1 MIELGDH
8 DVVLGRPFLSYMAAR
23 VEGDDCWVPTRH
35 GPIALPRWV
44 SRAHAPVK
52 LLRISMREMKEDM
65 RKREAEGKGGE
76 VYLLLPQRDLL
87 KLKTPGPEDQGQKG
101 STPES
106 PDPLEKISRPSGC
119 PELEGLLREFK
130 DVFPEDLPAETPPER
145 EITMRIPIKPGCPPP
160 HQAPYRVPPR
170 EDATIRQTLE
180 YLEEHGLVTPSH
192 SEYAAPVVL
201 APKPDGSWRFCV
213 DYRRLNAISGDDKY
227 PIPRIDDCL
236 DRLGKAR
243 YFSKIDLR
251 TGYWQMQVHPE
262 DRHKTAFRTQHG
274 QYEWTVVPMGLSGAP
289 GIFQRLMNHY
299 LRKYLGDFVLCYLDD
314 ILIYSDTLEEHLAHV
329 RKVLTVLREKK
340 LYAKGSK
347 CEFLRPSVTFLGF
360 TVGRGVVDKESSKV
374 EEVRNWPVPK
384 TVRDVRSFLG
394 LAGFYRKFVH
404 KFAEIARPLTD
415 ILKSTEFEEKFG
427 RAYSKKAPVELDQ
440 KALTAFEGLKQA
452 LISAPCL
459 VIFDPTKRTEIW
471 ADASREWGTVG
482 AVLMQDHGRGLQP
495 VAFLSKVMTKEQQG
509 YPTHEQEL
517 LALMITLEEWR
528 HYVLPYHSLSGRTTT
543 GSGIFGPRAA

>member
-1 MIELGDH
+1 VLPSGRTTDLRALIDCGSTDNFINLNLVENLNLEILPLKNGCVSLGADTTAQAAGETRPLTMTLGPHCSHKSKYTVIELGDH
-8 DVVLGRPFLSYMAAR
+8 DIVLGRPFLSYVAAR

-35 GPIALPRWV
+35 GPMALPRWV

-52 LLRISMREMKEDM
+52 LLLVSRREMMDDI
-65 RKREAEGKGGE
+65 RGQEATGKGGE
-76 VYLLLPQRDLL
+76 VYLLLPQRQLL
-87 KLKTPGPEDQGQKG
+87 HLGTQGPQDPTTQG
-101 STPES
+101 SP
-106 PDPLEKISRPSGC
+106 PDPLEKISRPKGL
-119 PELEGLLREFK
+119 PELERLLEEFR

-145 EITMRIPIKPGCPPP
+145 EITMRIPIKLGSRPP
-160 HQAPYRVPPR
+160 HQAPYRVPPGA
-170 EDATIRQTLE
+170 DATIRQTLE
-180 YLEEHGLVTPSH
+180 YLEEHGLVNPSH

-213 DYRRLNAISGDDKY
+213 DYRKLNAISGDDKY

-299 LRKYLGDFVLCYLDD
+299 LRRFLGDFVLCYLDD
-314 ILIYSDTLEEHLAHV
+314 ILIYSNSYEEHLQHI
-329 RKVLTVLREKK
+329 RRVLEVLREKK

-347 CEFLRPSVTFLGF
+347 CEFARNSVTFLGF
-360 TVGRGVVDKESSKV
+360 TVGEGKVDKEDSKV
-374 EEVRNWPVPK
+374 EEVKNWPIPK
-384 TVRDVRSFLG
+384 TVRDVRAFLG
-394 LAGFYRKFVH
+394 LAGFYRRFVH

-427 RAYSKKAPVELDQ
+427 RAFSKKAPIELDQ
-440 KALTAFEGLKQA
+440 KALTAFENLKQA
-452 LISAPCL
+452 LISSPCL
-459 VIFDPTKRTEIW
+459 VIFDPTKQT
-471 ADASREWGTVG
+471 
-482 AVLMQDHGRGLQP
+482 
-495 VAFLSKVMTKEQQG
+495 
-509 YPTHEQEL
+509 
-517 LALMITLEEWR
+517 
-528 HYVLPYHSLSGRTTT
+528 
-543 GSGIFGPRAA
+543 